1 MEALHENRIYNDDP
15 PSRGLVRPCSGSC
28 DELDPPTDSCQQDLT
43 LNADTEVLITFRYGQ
58 PCAITTRDSDETAP
72 PIEDNMLS
80 AHPCPN
86 SSRKSVDLDIP
97 GPGQPTPQLA
107 VAPYALGSAI
117 VISEE
122 NGAATVL
129 GLAGYGEPTRVFK
142 VTKREDGWWPD
153 SYVECPR

>member
-1 MEALHENRIYNDDP
+1 M
-15 PSRGLVRPCSGSC
+15 RPCSGSC

-97 GPGQPTPQLA
+97 GPGQPTPQLP
-107 VAPYALGSAI
+107 VAPYALGSADTHQRGERHRHSPRI
-117 VISEE
+117 
-122 NGAATVL
+122 G
-129 GLAGYGEPTRVFK
+129 GLRRTDASLQSSPNAKTAGGQIPTSNARAEAPR
-142 VTKREDGWWPD
+142 REHRLVPLPVVWP
-153 SYVECPR
+153 

>member
-1 MEALHENRIYNDDP
+1 M
-15 PSRGLVRPCSGSC
+15 RPCSGSC

-117 VISEE
+117 LLSEE
-122 NGAATVL
+122 NGTATVL

>member
-1 MEALHENRIYNDDP
+1 
-15 PSRGLVRPCSGSC
+15 VRPCSGSC

-97 GPGQPTPQLA
+97 GQGQPTPQLA

-117 VISEE
+117 LISEE
-122 NGAATVL
+122 NGTATVL

>member
-15 PSRGLVRPCSGSC
+15 PSRGQC
-28 DELDPPTDSCQQDLT
+28 DPVAVPATNLTLPPTPANKTS
-43 LNADTEVLITFRYGQ
+43 
-58 PCAITTRDSDETAP
+58 
-72 PIEDNMLS
+72 LS
-80 AHPCPN
+80 AHICPN

-117 VISEE
+117 LISEE
-122 NGAATVL
+122 NGTATVL
-129 GLAGYGEPTRVFK
+129 GLASYGEPTRVFK

-153 SYVECPR
+153 SHVECPR

>member
-15 PSRGLVRPCSGSC
+15 PSRGQC
-28 DELDPPTDSCQQDLT
+28 DPVAVPATNLTLPPTPANKTSLSTQTPKSSSLFAMDSP
-43 LNADTEVLITFRYGQ
+43 V
-58 PCAITTRDSDETAP
+58 TTRDSDETAP

-117 VISEE
+117 LLSEE
-122 NGAATVL
+122 NGTATVL

>member
-1 MEALHENRIYNDDP
+1 MKTGLTTTIHH
-15 PSRGLVRPCSGSC
+15 RGGSATCSGSC

-117 VISEE
+117 LISEE
-122 NGAATVL
+122 NGTATVL

>member
-1 MEALHENRIYNDDP
+1 M
-15 PSRGLVRPCSGSC
+15 RPCSGSC

-117 VISEE
+117 LISEE
-122 NGAATVL
+122 NGTATVPRIG
-129 GLAGYGEPTRVFK
+129 GLRRTDASLQSHQTRRRLVARFLRRMPALRHPAANI
-142 VTKREDGWWPD
+142 V
-153 SYVECPR
+153 